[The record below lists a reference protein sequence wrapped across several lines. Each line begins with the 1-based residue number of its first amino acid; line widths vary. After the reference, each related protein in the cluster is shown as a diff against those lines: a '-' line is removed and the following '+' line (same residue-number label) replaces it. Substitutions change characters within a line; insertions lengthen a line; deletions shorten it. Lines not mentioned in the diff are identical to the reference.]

1 MTNITE
7 AQVQLLSRAAA
18 EPEGAI
24 DATHDAKLTKA
35 LIKKGLAISL
45 PVEGGASRL
54 IITEAG
60 RAAIVPQTGVDSPT
74 DRGSDRADTVG
85 DAPSKQ
91 PLSTAATPPTGQE
104 VGAGGPKGKLGML
117 VGLLKRPQ
125 GAGVEEMTAVT
136 GWQAHSVRGA
146 MSGALKKK
154 LGLTIESEK
163 TEAGRVYRIPAESRA

>member
-1 MTNITE
+1 MTNITQ
-7 AQVQLLSRAAA
+7 AQARLLTRAAV

-24 DATHDAKLTKA
+24 DALRDTKRAKA

-60 RAAIVPQTGVDSPT
+60 RLAIAQQTGVDNAFGSASDAADDVTGERKSPAEAPPPT
-74 DRGSDRADTVG
+74 D
-85 DAPSKQ
+85 Q
-91 PLSTAATPPTGQE
+91 MAAGE
-104 VGAGGPKGKLGML
+104 SPKGKLGAL

-125 GAGVEEMTAVT
+125 GTGVEEMMTAT

-154 LGLTIESEK
+154 LGMTIESEK
-163 TEAGRVYRIPAESRA
+163 TETGRVYRIPSEVRA